1 MTGRGHF
8 RWGIVALLFLFALI
22 NTLDRQ
28 TLSVLAPTLQAQ
40 LGFSSLEYSYAISAF
55 LAAYTL
61 GYFFSGHLIDRWG
74 VKVALALAL
83 GFWSLAAGAHAL
95 VHGWIGLAVCRF
107 ALGLGE
113 SFNLPGGM
121 KSLAERT
128 PPAERAFRTAIFS
141 QGNAVGAILA
151 PVLVSFLALHYG
163 WRWGFF
169 GTALLGIGLL
179 VIWLGTYPSPANQS
193 RQPPVERADPARS
206 QPAAATG
213 TWPETPA
220 GSSGQIGWLL
230 RQPLCLAFIFSRLLT
245 DPISYFLSFWMPD
258 YLGRGRGFSL
268 ALIGLVGWMP
278 YLAGVIGGPGG
289 GAVSDWLV
297 RRGWSS
303 PRARLRLM
311 LVAAGLMPLAAGV
324 TFAGAD
330 WLAIALLALLFAAQT
345 CWMGNQLTL
354 ISESFPPHLTGKVIA
369 WSSIGGGLGGILN
382 TLFVGAIVEH
392 HGYAPVFIGISGLPL
407 LAYLVVSRQ
416 VNAQVRSA
424 SISSPT

>member
-1 MTGRGHF
+1 
-8 RWGIVALLFLFALI
+8 
-22 NTLDRQ
+22 
-28 TLSVLAPTLQAQ
+28 
-40 LGFSSLEYSYAISAF
+40 
-55 LAAYTL
+55 
-61 GYFFSGHLIDRWG
+61 
-74 VKVALALAL
+74 
-83 GFWSLAAGAHAL
+83 
-95 VHGWIGLAVCRF
+95 
-107 ALGLGE
+107 
-113 SFNLPGGM
+113 
-121 KSLAERT
+121 
-128 PPAERAFRTAIFS
+128 
-141 QGNAVGAILA
+141 
-151 PVLVSFLALHYG
+151 
-163 WRWGFF
+163 
-169 GTALLGIGLL
+169 
-179 VIWLGTYPSPANQS
+179 
-193 RQPPVERADPARS
+193 
-206 QPAAATG
+206 
-213 TWPETPA
+213 
-220 GSSGQIGWLL
+220 
-230 RQPLCLAFIFSRLLT
+230 
-245 DPISYFLSFWMPD
+245 MPD